1 MKNKKF
7 EPDFFRTGMDQEL
20 LDRAQTGDSAAF
32 GELYD
37 RHHAVVWR
45 FVVHRIHSVTVAED
59 LVQDTFL
66 EILKHRDRF
75 DAERGVSFETFLCSI
90 ADKLIRKHRRRQART
105 LAYLEWLRPQ
115 AAAGGTDSTFE
126 QKANQVMDLNK
137 ATLKLP
143 ERQQE
148 VLHLSDAE
156 EFSMQEI
163 VETVGIT
170 LPAVKSL
177 LFRARE
183 GMKKLLKPGGKK

>member
-20 LDRAQTGDSAAF
+20 LDRAQAGDSAAF

-66 EILKHRDRF
+66 EILKHQDRF

-105 LAYLEWLRPQ
+105 IAYLEWLKPQ
-115 AAAGGTDSTFE
+115 AAANGIDSTFE
-126 QKANQVMDLNK
+126 QKANQVLDLNK
-137 ATLKLP
+137 ATLKLT

-156 EFSMQEI
+156 ELSMQEI

-170 LPAVKSL
+170 MPAVKSL